1 MDAPTNRRGWAERV
15 GRFSPTYY
23 AELGPNKVSRSLATV
38 ADHFLDADGAILEVG
53 CSSGRHLAHLRRQ
66 GYDCLTGVDIND
78 ESFDVMAEYFPALAA
93 TGTFHTGPIED
104 VLPAFDTGRFDMV
117 YSVETLQH
125 VHPDSVAVFGDLARV
140 TDGVL
145 VTVENEGTW
154 VRRGRTRMPTA
165 QTGMPTGRPGA
176 KTRTATSP
184 SGSST
189 ASSRCIAATGAR
201 SSPRTGSRNCA
212 VNRAD
217 VTPSA
222 CSGDV
227 LAAVALRLCRGLRR
241 PSTAQRPHS

>member
-145 VTVENEGTW
+145 VTVENEGDL
-154 VRRGRTRMPTA
+154 GEE
-165 QTGMPTGRPGA
+165 GA
-176 KTRTATSP
+176 NEDADGADGDADGA
-184 SGSST
+184 SGSKDRDGDESVRFVDGEFPLYRRHWGEVFT
-189 ASSRCIAATGAR
+189 AHGLTQLRCQPSRRDTIR
-201 SSPRTGSRNCA
+201 VFR
-212 VNRAD
+212 
-217 VTPSA
+217 
-222 CSGDV
+222 
-227 LAAVALRLCRGLRR
+227 
-241 PSTAQRPHS
+241 